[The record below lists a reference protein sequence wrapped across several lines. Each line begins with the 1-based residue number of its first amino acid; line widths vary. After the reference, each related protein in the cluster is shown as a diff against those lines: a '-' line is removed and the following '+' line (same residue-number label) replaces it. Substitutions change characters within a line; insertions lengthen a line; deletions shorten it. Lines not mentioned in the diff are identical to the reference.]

1 MDWKGL
7 KMKDRW
13 TSVSEAAAV
22 NQESRFDTWL
32 AADTISF
39 ITPEAES
46 RYKQRVT
53 LYRDAIQ
60 MKKAPE
66 RIPVCPAAGS
76 FPIEYA
82 GISWYE
88 AMYDYTKLAKAW
100 QKYHDD
106 FNPDG
111 FNAPRIIPPGKALE
125 FIDLK
130 LYRWAGCG
138 LREDQ
143 EYQFVEGEYM
153 TAQEYPDLI
162 DDPTGFFLT
171 TYFPRIFGEL
181 GSLKKMPLLPPIHEI
196 PVIPSGLIP
205 FGLHDVKTTFAKLSL
220 AGDEVH
226 KWLAEINKV
235 SGAILGKG
243 CPAFAAGFTKAPF
256 DVLGDSLRGTR
267 GILLDMYRHPDELR
281 EACERITPFM
291 IKSGVVACRA
301 AGHIMPFIPLHKG
314 ADTFMSDAQFK
325 TFYWP
330 TLKKLIIGLVNE
342 GFVPQLFAEGSY
354 NKRLEI
360 IEDLPKGKVVWWF
373 DATDM
378 SMAKRTVGR
387 NNCIAGNVPLD
398 ILCTGTPDDVKAY
411 CKALID
417 TAGKDGGFILTS
429 GAGVQGAKAENV
441 KAMIDFSKTYGV
453 YR

>member
-1 MDWKGL
+1 
-7 KMKDRW
+7 MKERW
-13 TSVSEAAAV
+13 TTISEAAAE
-22 NQESRFDTWL
+22 NQERRFETWFS
-32 AADTISF
+32 AQNISF
-39 ITPEAES
+39 FTPEAEAL
-46 RYKQRVT
+46 YKGRVA

-88 AMYDYTKLAKAW
+88 AMYDYGKLGRAW
-100 QKYHDD
+100 EKYHDD

-111 FNAPRIIPPGKALE
+111 FHAPRIIPPGKALE
-125 FIDLK
+125 ILGLK
-130 LYRWAGCG
+130 LYRWAGSG
-138 LREDQ
+138 LRQDQ

-153 TAQEYPDLI
+153 TALEYPDLI
-162 DDPTGFFLT
+162 DDPTGFFLN

-181 GSLKKMPLLPPIHEI
+181 GPLQKMPSMPPINEL
-196 PVIPSGLIP
+196 PVIPSGLMSAGMP
-205 FGLHDVKTTFAKLSL
+205 DVKNAFAKLGM
-220 AGDEVH
+220 AGNEVH
-226 KWLAEINKV
+226 KWLAEVNKAGSAV
-235 SGAILGKG
+235 MGKG

-267 GILLDMYRHPDELR
+267 GVLMDMYRHPDELL

-291 IKSGVVACRA
+291 IRSGVAACRA
-301 AGHIMPFIPLHKG
+301 AGHLMPFIPLHKG
-314 ADTFMSDAQFK
+314 ADTFMSEAQFK

-330 TLKKLIIGLVNE
+330 TLRKLIVGLVNE
-342 GFVPQLFAEGSY
+342 GMVPQLFAEGAY
-354 NKRLEI
+354 NKRLELI
-360 IEDLPKGKVVWWF
+360 DDLPKGTVVWWF

-378 SMAKRTVGR
+378 AMAKKTVGR

-398 ILCTGTPDDVKAY
+398 ILCTGTPDDVTSY
-411 CKALID
+411 CKTLID

-441 KAMIDFSKTYGV
+441 RAMIDFSKMYGV

>member
-1 MDWKGL
+1 
-7 KMKDRW
+7 MKERW
-13 TSVSEAAAV
+13 TTVSEAAAAK
-22 NQESRFDTWL
+22 QEDRFEIWL
-32 AADTISF
+32 SAENISF
-39 ITPEAES
+39 ITPEAEA
-46 RYKQRVT
+46 RYKERVT
-53 LYRDAIQ
+53 FYRDAIQ
-60 MKKAPE
+60 MRKAPE

-76 FPIEYA
+76 FPIEYS

-88 AMYDYTKLAKAW
+88 AMYDYTKLAWAW

-111 FNAPRIIPPGKALE
+111 FLAPRIIPPGKALE
-125 FIDLK
+125 ILDLK
-130 LYRWAGCG
+130 LYRWAGYG

-153 TAQEYPDLI
+153 SAEEYPDLI
-162 DDPTGFFLT
+162 DDPTGFFLN

-181 GSLKKMPLLPPIHEI
+181 GPLKKMPSMPPIHEI

-205 FGLHDVKTTFAKLSL
+205 FGLDDVKNTFAKLSL

-226 KWLAEINKV
+226 KWLAEVNRV
-235 SGAILGKG
+235 SGTIMGKG
-243 CPAFAAGFTKAPF
+243 FPAFAAGFTKAPF

-267 GILLDMYRHPDELR
+267 GVLLDMYRHPDELR

-291 IKSGVVACRA
+291 IKFGVAACQA

-314 ADTFMSDAQFK
+314 ADTFMSEAQFN

-330 TLKKLIIGLVNE
+330 TLRKLIIGLVNE
-342 GFVPQLFAEGSY
+342 GMVPQLFVEGAY
-354 NKRLEI
+354 NKRLELI
-360 IEDLPKGKVVWWF
+360 DDLPKGKVVWWF

-378 SMAKRTVGR
+378 AMAKKTVGR
-387 NNCIAGNVPLD
+387 SNCIAGNVPLD
-398 ILCTGTPDDVKAY
+398 ILCTGTPDDVTAF
-411 CKALID
+411 CKTLID

-441 KAMIDFSKTYGV
+441 KAMIDFSKSYGV